1 MGIKI
6 LRFESA
12 GTGRCDGR
20 DKHLMA
26 IAIGNS
32 RCRLHGSASPIGD
45 CPDIASS
52 TAWSTGLFDIND
64 ATLARGSE
72 GRQLVSVVECVVRE
86 SVHRM
91 KNRKAQLEVQYRL
104 LKVDQSTLLVFA
116 FGIRGVKTGRQDAG
130 LVELDHEYGY
140 SLLFPE
146 TLRSISGSQSRPGEQ
161 RAAADRI

>member
-45 CPDIASS
+45 CPDIASKYCLV
-52 TAWSTGLFDIND
+52 LFDIND

-140 SLLFPE
+140 PLLFPE

-161 RAAADRI
+161 RAAADRL